1 MKGYYMLKNAIVS
14 LAVDDYRRLK
24 FSADLRGRS
33 CFDQSEM
40 VEIES
45 FLMSDWGM
53 ILTGGQGEYIV
64 SMLRKEKEAILK
76 GNKIYDRFTYWN
88 QG

>member
-1 MKGYYMLKNAIVS
+1 MKGYYMLKNAIIS

-24 FSADLRGRS
+24 FSADLRGRP

-40 VEIES
+40 GEIES

>member
-1 MKGYYMLKNAIVS
+1 MKGYYMLKNAIIS

-24 FSADLRGRS
+24 FSADLRGRP

-40 VEIES
+40 DEIEN

-64 SMLRKEKEAILK
+64 AMLRKEKEAILK

>member
-24 FSADLRGRS
+24 FSGDLRGRPR
-33 CFDQSEM
+33 FDDSEM
-40 VEIES
+40 KEIEK
-45 FLMSDWGM
+45 FLVSDWGM
-53 ILTGGQGEYIV
+53 TLTGGHGEYIV